1 MSQRIVRLPAY
12 TWNYAVV
19 LAIGCGH
26 APPPPACAFEV
37 VLAGR
42 GDVAR
47 TARCETA
54 GRVAIRTGAPLDV
67 STMRLREVSGD
78 LVIGP
83 SVGVD
88 EIRLPELREIHGALR
103 VVGNGDLH
111 GLYLPALVRV
121 ARIEIAGNVALTT
134 IALPKLAA
142 VDGGIAITDNSDLEM
157 IDTPALT
164 TIGGSLAIANDPNLA
179 LVEMPTLARA
189 GSVRVEACPKL
200 PAETVDALTSRRGL

>member
-1 MSQRIVRLPAY
+1 MRRL
-12 TWNYAVV
+12 
-19 LAIGCGH
+19 LASALVACGH
-26 APPPPACAFEV
+26 AAVPACPADV
-37 VLAGR
+37 VIAGR

-47 TARCETA
+47 TASCESA

-67 STMRLREVSGD
+67 SAMHLRDVAGD

-88 EIRLPELREIHGALR
+88 EIRLTELREIRGALR

-111 GLYLPALVRV
+111 GLYLPALARV

-142 VDGGIAITDNSDLEM
+142 VGGDVAIADNNDLEL
-157 IDTPALT
+157 IDAPALASIT
-164 TIGGSLAIANDPNLA
+164 GSLAIDRDPNLA
-179 LVEMPTLARA
+179 LVEMPMLARV
-189 GSVRVEACPKL
+189 GSVRIEACPKL
-200 PAETVDALTSRRGL
+200 PAETVDALASRHAP